1 MIWILGVLPTSEV
14 DRTGRKGILSCIH
27 ERNSLR
33 IKRKKKNKKL
43 KILMTIFKLPKKK
56 TTHFLLGDRNWE
68 NSTLYGNLYLN
79 TALHILE
86 TC

>member
-1 MIWILGVLPTSEV
+1 MFYRKLCMIWILGVLPTSEV

-43 KILMTIFKLPKKK
+43 KILMTIFKLPKKNP
-56 TTHFLLGDRNWE
+56 LPSL
-68 NSTLYGNLYLN
+68 
-79 TALHILE
+79 
-86 TC
+86 

>member
-56 TTHFLLGDRNWE
+56 PTSFFVIEIGKIQLYMVIYI
-68 NSTLYGNLYLN
+68 STLHY
-79 TALHILE
+79 AF
-86 TC
+86 